1 MDYSEHAISC
11 TLVEHTVESTSI
23 TLMLSSSRA
32 IIDLFVF
39 SSCTLT
45 RLADSCDNKRTGTTI
60 NGATEGES
68 RISEGSGFGREG
80 RVVGSPRGRR
90 LVEPP

>member
-1 MDYSEHAISC
+1 MDQRDLIRVDRRKSQIC
-11 TLVEHTVESTSI
+11 IRDSI
-23 TLMLSSSRA
+23 
-32 IIDLFVF
+32 DVG
-39 SSCTLT
+39 
-45 RLADSCDNKRTGTTI
+45 NKRTGTTI